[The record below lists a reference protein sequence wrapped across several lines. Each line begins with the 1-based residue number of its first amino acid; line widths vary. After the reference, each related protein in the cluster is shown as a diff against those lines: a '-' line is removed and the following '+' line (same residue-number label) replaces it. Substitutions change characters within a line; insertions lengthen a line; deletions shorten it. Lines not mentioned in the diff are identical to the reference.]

1 MIPKLSVKTV
11 GKMRT
16 KLALKVLVGAVVGLS
31 LSNAANADITQREID
46 NFGVAMMAAA
56 NAKSTTR
63 VANLVAD
70 DALISVSRKGKS
82 STLNKSNYLNL
93 LQNNW
98 SKASNYGYDIQ
109 LNNVVI
115 SGSHAKADAIT
126 TEVIVENNIT
136 TRLVT
141 TSRITFIE
149 SENSVL
155 LSRAISQLVIEKH

>member
-46 NFGVAMMAAA
+46 NFGAAMMAAA

-82 STLNKSNYLNL
+82 STLNKSSYLNL

-98 SKASNYGYDIQ
+98 SKATNYGYDIQ

-115 SGSHAKADAIT
+115 SGSHAKADVIT